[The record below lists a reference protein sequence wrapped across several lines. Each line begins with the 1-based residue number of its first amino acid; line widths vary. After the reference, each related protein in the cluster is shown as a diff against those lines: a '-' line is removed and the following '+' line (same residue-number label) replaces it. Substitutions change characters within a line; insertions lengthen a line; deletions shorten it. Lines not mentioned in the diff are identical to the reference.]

1 MLHSAHTVVPDRRR
15 GAPVAIVLTCLL
27 ASAATATAQDRRG
40 REPAARA
47 DEQVESFTRRIRIE
61 PDARVALSNVAG
73 NITITRVSGDEL
85 RIDAVKRTRGD
96 RAELD
101 QLAIDVVERTGRV
114 TIATQMRRANR
125 RTRSGVRVDYTLG
138 VPGTASV
145 DLQSVSGTIQ
155 VDDVRGAIRAQ
166 TMSGDVT
173 ITRSPR
179 VEVAKSVAGRVNVS
193 DLELTGNLELETMS
207 GNIVLRQV
215 KGGGLR
221 LSTVTGDAS
230 LTDVAAER
238 LEMKSISGDLHF
250 AGSLARTGRYAFN
263 SHSGDLTLVLAG
275 NTGFELNA
283 NTFSGEISSAIPVT
297 LGANGGAG
305 NNRRNP
311 AGRGAVRAVFGDGSA
326 VLEVH
331 TFSGDITINRK

>member
-1 MLHSAHTVVPDRRR
+1 MLHSAHTVVLNARRAASLVVVLACALAAV
-15 GAPVAIVLTCLL
+15 AP
-27 ASAATATAQDRRG
+27 ATAQDRRG
-40 REPAARA
+40 REPAARGE
-47 DEQVESFTRRIRIE
+47 EQVESFTRRIRIA
-61 PDARVALSNVAG
+61 PDARVAVSNVAG
-73 NITITRVSGDEL
+73 NVTITRVSGDEL

-101 QLAIDVVERTGRV
+101 EVGIEVVERTGRV

-125 RTRSGVRVDYTLG
+125 RTRTGVRVDYTLG

-145 DLQSVSGTIQ
+145 DVQSVSGTIRA
-155 VDDVRGAIRAQ
+155 DEVRGAIRAQ

-179 VEVAKSVAGRVNVS
+179 VEVAKSVAGSVNVS

-215 KGGGLR
+215 KGGGLQ
-221 LSTVTGDAS
+221 LSTVTGDAA
-230 LTDVAAER
+230 LTDVAADR

-250 AGSLARTGRYAFN
+250 DGSLARTGRYAFN

-275 NTGFELNA
+275 DTGFELNA

-297 LGANGGAG
+297 LGGNGGRS
-305 NNRRNP
+305 NNRRNA
-311 AGRGAVRAVFGDGSA
+311 AGRGVVRAVFGDGSA

-331 TFSGDITINRK
+331 TFSGNISINRK